1 MDKITILL
9 VDDHKLVR
17 ESWAVVINS
26 DPRFKVIGEA
36 SNPEEA
42 IMIAKEKK
50 PNIVL
55 MDINMHPV
63 DGFEGTKIMRIA
75 SPDSKIIGMSMNAMP
90 EYARQMLQLG
100 AMGYVTKNSSKSE
113 LVKAI
118 LTISDGEKYVCDE
131 VKVILSTQ
139 QLEKNNNEPNLNLLS
154 RRELEIVKLIRDGL
168 SSKEIGLQLD
178 ISTKTVEVHRY
189 NILRKLNIKNVAM
202 LVNYINQHGL

>member
-1 MDKITILL
+1 MDKITILI

-17 ESWAVVINS
+17 ESWTVVINS

-36 SNPEEA
+36 SNPEA
-42 IMIAKEKK
+42 AVTIAKEKK

-75 SPDSKIIGMSMNAMP
+75 SPDSKIIGVSMNAMP
-90 EYARQMLQLG
+90 EYTRHMLQLG
-100 AMGYVTKNSSKSE
+100 AMGYVTKDSPAAE
-113 LVKAI
+113 LIKAI
-118 LTISDGEKYVCDE
+118 VSVSDGEKYICDD
-131 VKVILSTQ
+131 VKYILSKQ
-139 QLEKNNNEPNLNLLS
+139 KLEGNNKGPNLNLLS

-168 SSKEIGLQLD
+168 SSKEIGLQLY

-202 LVNYINQHGL
+202 LVNY